1 MAPWQDFTETRVP
14 VRGGEL
20 AVVRWAAREPDAPDV
35 PTIMLVHGITAN
47 ALSWA
52 AVADEIAGRADL
64 IAVDLR
70 GRAGSRAS
78 RAPGASTRMPRTS
91 WPSSTPWNSTTWSSR
106 VTHVEHSWQRLPPR
120 RPPNGSVVLW
130 QWTAVGF
137 PLPDGVDPDAVL
149 EAVVGP
155 AVRELS
161 MTFADEEACLDF
173 HRVYPA
179 STSPSSPA
187 PTTTRSS
194 PPASERRP

>member
-1 MAPWQDFTETRVP
+1 MAVLDALELDHVVLAGHSRGAFVATAAAAASPERFSRV
-14 VRGGEL
+14 V
-20 AVVRWAAREPDAPDV
+20 
-35 PTIMLVHGITAN
+35 
-47 ALSWA
+47 
-52 AVADEIAGRADL
+52 
-64 IAVDLR
+64 AVDGGL
-70 GRAGSRAS
+70 
-78 RAPGASTRMPRTS
+78 
-91 WPSSTPWNSTTWSSR
+91 
-106 VTHVEHSWQRLPPR
+106 
-120 RPPNGSVVLW
+120 
-130 QWTAVGF
+130 GF

-155 AVRELS
+155 AVRKLS